1 MDMFLFGQISRSATT
16 GSYVK
21 RMFGF
26 VRFCQTI
33 TGNKEKFLL
42 LHCSSPAF
50 GVVSVWDFH
59 NSNRYIV
66 VSLCCLKIYNFLM
79 TFEVGHFFISLLA
92 ICISSLVRHQLRLF
106 ACFLIGSFL
115 FLLLI
120 ARVLHIFLKNSLL
133 SKSFANIFSHSVLVF
148 SFSSQCHLHKVLILM
163 KSSFSFFLL

>member
-42 LHCSSPAF
+42 LLCSSPAF

-66 VSLCCLKIYNFLM
+66 VSLCLKIYNFLM